1 MIDRRMKMLFLG
13 DMTYK
18 GVNFSFGFD
27 GKQLELISR
36 PGEQSNA
43 LELMPGF
50 HSSGVYY
57 STGIG
62 MPIESDYLKLSPS
75 NAPKEL
81 ILFPDSKTFT
91 STSIFQGSFRVGARA
106 YCVLNPNAQIVGLRF
121 HSPHLSKCYSDK
133 TAVGMQYERETRQFS
148 VHTENCKPLSSK
160 FQFKGTTIFSDLFYT
175 YKMCFTPGES
185 PLAVESTLEFRF
197 EAERDFSFIFELA
210 LLARSFLNYCLQV
223 SGAEFDSIELLAEKQ
238 IDGLH
243 QNGFESRK
251 IVVRCGKLVLCHG
264 STESIGSAKYHIP
277 LGVRE
282 GFEKALFQ
290 MLAGEELSLRH
301 LPPLNKVRAWDNAR
315 IILLAASFDQEAN
328 LLYPDGI
335 HHSQSTL
342 NARQTVID
350 ALSEI
355 KGSVKTR
362 KLANRLIEYAK
373 TGDSFSSRMF
383 QIYKDHPVFIEKL
396 CHTANSEEAFNGLT
410 NRVQELRN
418 SLAHGK
424 LEINYGNS
432 LLDDVLVLEK
442 LVLAI
447 QLFRLGLEDEAVI
460 QTIQT
465 AEAR

>member
-1 MIDRRMKMLFLG
+1 MVSKVERLLSAVENLYCVMGPQRASAAQNITSHSELERGSKRR
-13 DMTYK
+13 
-18 GVNFSFGFD
+18 SF
-27 GKQLELISR
+27 KCLQ
-36 PGEQSNA
+36 A
-43 LELMPGF
+43 
-50 HSSGVYY
+50 
-57 STGIG
+57 
-62 MPIESDYLKLSPS
+62 K
-75 NAPKEL
+75 
-81 ILFPDSKTFT
+81 
-91 STSIFQGSFRVGARA
+91 SFRYAT
-106 YCVLNPNAQIVGLRF
+106 F
-121 HSPHLSKCYSDK
+121 H
-133 TAVGMQYERETRQFS
+133 
-148 VHTENCKPLSSK
+148 
-160 FQFKGTTIFSDLFYT
+160 
-175 YKMCFTPGES
+175 
-185 PLAVESTLEFRF
+185 
-197 EAERDFSFIFELA
+197 
-210 LLARSFLNYCLQV
+210 
-223 SGAEFDSIELLAEKQ
+223 
-238 IDGLH
+238 
-243 QNGFESRK
+243 
-251 IVVRCGKLVLCHG
+251 
-264 STESIGSAKYHIP
+264 
-277 LGVRE
+277 
-282 GFEKALFQ
+282 
-290 MLAGEELSLRH
+290 
-301 LPPLNKVRAWDNAR
+301 PLNKVRAWDNAR

-383 QIYKDHPVFIEKL
+383 QLYKDHPVFIEKL
-396 CHTANSEEAFNGLT
+396 CHTVNSEEAFNGLT

>member
-1 MIDRRMKMLFLG
+1 MFLG
-13 DMTYK
+13 NATYK
-18 GVNFSFGFD
+18 GAAFSFGFD
-27 GKQLELISR
+27 GDQLEFVPR
-36 PGEQSNA
+36 PEERSAALA
-43 LELMPGF
+43 LEPGF
-50 HSSGVYY
+50 SSGGVYY
-57 STGIG
+57 SAGSEV
-62 MPIESDYLKLSPS
+62 PIESGYLELNPS
-75 NAPKEL
+75 NSSEEL
-81 ILFPDSKTFT
+81 IIFPNSKAFVPT
-91 STSIFQGSFRVGARA
+91 SMYQSSFRIRTKA
-106 YCVLNPNAQIVGLRF
+106 YFLLDPRSQIIGLRF
-121 HSPHLSKCYSDK
+121 HSSHLSKCYSDR
-133 TAVGMQYERETRQFS
+133 AALEMRYEREAGQFS
-148 VHTENCKPLSSK
+148 VSTERYQPLSCN
-160 FQFKGTTIFSDLFYT
+160 FHFKGRAINASFFHIH
-175 YKMCFTPGES
+175 KMSFTPGES
-185 PLAVESTLEFRF
+185 PLSVESALDFSFDTGN
-197 EAERDFSFIFELA
+197 DFSFIFDLA
-210 LLARSFLNYCLQV
+210 MMGRSFLNYCLQV

-251 IVVRCGKLVLCHG
+251 IVVRCGELVLCHG

-362 KLANRLIEYAK
+362 KLANRLIKYAK

-383 QIYKDHPVFIEKL
+383 QIYKDHPIFIEKL
-396 CHTANSEEAFNGLT
+396 CHTANSEEAFIGLT

>member
-1 MIDRRMKMLFLG
+1 MLFLG
-13 DMTYK
+13 DMNYK

-62 MPIESDYLKLSPS
+62 VPIESDYLKLSPS

-223 SGAEFDSIELLAEKQ
+223 SGAEFDSIELLVEKQ
-238 IDGLH
+238 IDISYQEGPDRR
-243 QNGFESRK
+243 N
-251 IVVRCGKLVLCHG
+251 IVTRGGELLLCHEAAEN
-264 STESIGSAKYHIP
+264 SDDTKYHIP
-277 LGVRE
+277 LGAKE
-282 GFEKALFQ
+282 GFEKSLLQ
-290 MLAGEELSLRH
+290 MLADDKLSLRH
-301 LPPLNKVRAWDNAR
+301 LPLLAKVKTWDNAR
-315 IILLAASFDQEAN
+315 IILLAASFDQEMS

-335 HHSQSTL
+335 PHGGSTVKAEQAVVEAL
-342 NARQTVID
+342 KKVEGPSETRRLAARLI
-350 ALSEI
+350 
-355 KGSVKTR
+355 
-362 KLANRLIEYAK
+362 KLAE

-383 QIYKDHPVFIEKL
+383 QIYKDHTTLVKKL
-396 CHTANSEEAFNGLT
+396 SRTAKSREAFAELT
-410 NRVQELRN
+410 KRIQGLRN
-418 SLAHGK
+418 SLAHGS
-424 LEINYGNS
+424 LEVEYSNS
-432 LLDDVLVLEK
+432 LIDDILTLEK
-442 LVLAI
+442 LVLSI
-447 QLFRLGLEDEAVI
+447 QMLRLGLEDDDVI
-460 QTIQT
+460 QMLEVSQS
-465 AEAR
+465 R